1 MKLIVKD
8 KKEFRRLIE
17 KKYKKELD
25 IQNLIYNN
33 PDIIPIEEIEEDF
46 KILKVTR
53 EFGIPGA
60 GSTDLVGID
69 NNANIYIIECKLAYN
84 PQIKRE
90 VIGQILE
97 YSSFIWKMQFNEFEQ
112 RFIQREGRSIL
123 DIFSD
128 EITDPENQQE
138 FTDKIKYN
146 LDKGVFRLLIVVDK
160 LNDTLKRNL
169 EYINNISS
177 ENVQIIGLEIV
188 YFKDQNFEYFVPNIF
203 GFKSKSIISNRKIW
217 NEEMFL
223 SEINSLTKEK
233 KNILIYLLNFIK
245 SNAPLYRWG
254 TGVEVGSLTYRISY
268 NDNDV
273 TLFSIYTDGKIS
285 FSFAEIE
292 NKIGKDSLNDFLNM
306 LKNNVRTFSEINK
319 SIYFGKKYP
328 QFDLT
333 EYFSNLSGLEDFKK
347 IIVDFQ
353 NSFSNVF

>member
-8 KKEFRRLIE
+8 KNEFKRLKE
-17 KKYKKELD
+17 KKYTKELD

-33 PDIIPIEEIEEDF
+33 PDIIPIEEIEEDL
-46 KILKVTR
+46 KILKVIR

-97 YSSFIWKMQFNEFEQ
+97 YSSFIWKMQFNEFEH
-112 RFIQREGRSIL
+112 RFIQREGKSIL
-123 DIFSD
+123 DTFSE
-128 EITDPENQQE
+128 EIIDPESQQE
-138 FTDKIKYN
+138 FIDKIKNN
-146 LDKGVFRLLIVVDK
+146 LEKGIFKLLIVVDK

-203 GFKSKSIISNRKIW
+203 GFKSKSIASNRKIW

-223 SEINSLTKEK
+223 NEIDNLSDRK
-233 KNILIYLLNFIK
+233 KNLIQDLLYFIK
-245 SNAPLYRWG
+245 VNASFYRWG
-254 TGVEVGSLTYRISY
+254 TGLEVGSLTYRIEY
-268 NDNDV
+268 KDNNI

-285 FSFAEIE
+285 FSFGEIE
-292 NKIGKDSLNDFLNM
+292 YKMGKDNLDHFLDI
-306 LKNNVRTFSEINK
+306 LKNNISTFRKIDK
-319 SIYFGKKYP
+319 PKYFGKKYP
-328 QFDLT
+328 QFELIKI
-333 EYFSNLSGLEDFKK
+333 FSNPSDLENFKK
-347 IIVDFQ
+347 TIANFQ
-353 NSFSNVF
+353 SSFKTS